1 MRIHKN
7 SNTAD
12 HLQLMVRWLE
22 ETRLKIT
29 ETQHHVQE
37 ITNNS
42 GMLESKIQA
51 LTTDISNMQVA
62 VKKPENLVREL
73 QVIICCI
80 ILPIS

>member
-1 MRIHKN
+1 MKIHKN
-7 SNTAD
+7 SNAAD

-51 LTTDISNMQVA
+51 LTTDINNMQIA
-62 VKKPENLVREL
+62 VKKPENLLREL
-73 QVIICCI
+73 QVNTQ
-80 ILPIS
+80 STVYFH